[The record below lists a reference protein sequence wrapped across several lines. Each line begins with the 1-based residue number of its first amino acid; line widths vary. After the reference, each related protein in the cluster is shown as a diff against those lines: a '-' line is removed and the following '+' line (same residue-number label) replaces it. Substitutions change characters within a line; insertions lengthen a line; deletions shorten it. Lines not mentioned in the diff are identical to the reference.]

1 MFRYGLLKNPN
12 KMKTLK
18 GDQHLNPWIASWQS
32 FLCKYVKLFTWVKVF
47 SNYSIGGTFEYRR
60 WWKSALIQSRNI
72 HYTDK
77 KILSFNSVWR
87 VTLTRK
93 TGWHNICYPESPINT
108 SICQRGILLY
118 CNIRYFIYLCI
129 IILKSTVLSGC
140 SLICKIEL

>member
-1 MFRYGLLKNPN
+1 MLKYGLLRNPN

-32 FLCKYVKLFTWVKVF
+32 FLSKYVKFFTWVKVF
-47 SNYSIGGTFEYRR
+47 SSYSIGGRFEYRR
-60 WWKSALIQSRNI
+60 RWKSALIQSRNI

-87 VTLTRK
+87 VTLTSK
-93 TGWHNICYPESPINT
+93 TGWNNICYPRVPST
-108 SICQRGILLY
+108 HRYAKGVFY

>member
-18 GDQHLNPWIASWQS
+18 GDQHLNPWIASWVS
-32 FLCKYVKLFTWVKVF
+32 FLCKYVKFFTWVKVF
-47 SNYSIGGTFEYRR
+47 SSYSIGGTIEYRLR
-60 WWKSALIQSRNI
+60 WKSALIQSRNI

-87 VTLTRK
+87 VTR
-93 TGWHNICYPESPINT
+93 T
-108 SICQRGILLY
+108 SKLGDIIFAILRVPSTNQYAKGVFY

-140 SLICKIEL
+140 SLIYKIEL

>member
-32 FLCKYVKLFTWVKVF
+32 FLCKYVKFFTWVKVF
-47 SNYSIGGTFEYRR
+47 SSYSIGGRFEYRR
-60 WWKSALIQSRNI
+60 RWKSALIQSRNI

-93 TGWHNICYPESPINT
+93 KLGDIIFA
-108 SICQRGILLY
+108 IQRVPSTHWYAKGVFY

-129 IILKSTVLSGC
+129 IILQSTVLSGC
-140 SLICKIEL
+140 SLICKIEI